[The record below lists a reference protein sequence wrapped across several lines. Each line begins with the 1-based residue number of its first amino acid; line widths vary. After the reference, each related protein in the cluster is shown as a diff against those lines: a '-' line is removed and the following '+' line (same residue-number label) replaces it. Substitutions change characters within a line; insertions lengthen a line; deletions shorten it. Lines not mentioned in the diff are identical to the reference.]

1 MHTVI
6 FSTGTY
12 MVLYSEKFVLNLG
25 NSYPVLFHSSVNFN
39 SLGSKVCDNCY
50 RLKIALESLKM
61 LLKFQV

>member
-1 MHTVI
+1 
-6 FSTGTY
+6 